1 MRYVRGVHGELTNI
15 PAVIDDVL
23 AFIRDEPLSLPTSPA
38 DALAAHLAI
47 GDDVIA
53 PALIGAPL
61 YRPGGR
67 AGVAGADGVDLLDET
82 PPPRERIDEL
92 IAQLDSG
99 QLPEFR
105 AIRLL

>member
-23 AFIRDEPLSLPTSPA
+23 AFIRDEPLSRPTSPA

-47 GDDVIA
+47 AEVIA

-67 AGVAGADGVDLLDET
+67 AGVSGTDGVDLWDET